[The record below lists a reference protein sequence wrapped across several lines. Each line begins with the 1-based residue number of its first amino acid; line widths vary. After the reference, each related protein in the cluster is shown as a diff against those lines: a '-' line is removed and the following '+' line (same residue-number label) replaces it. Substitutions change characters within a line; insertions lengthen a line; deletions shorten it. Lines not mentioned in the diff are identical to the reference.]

1 MYPRMI
7 CFEYPKRVL
16 WRLQITTT
24 RPWHDSATCSKQTRR
39 KLSNLSSQHAAG
51 LQESGG
57 YASKLTTQKIDAIS
71 LCSTGEKTILRH
83 SNLNCSEPQASHP
96 SPGSCR
102 WYREPEKAEK
112 RPQCSWPAESELPSH
127 SKAWAATCASFTE
140 GWLLHAFAASAK
152 QGSAKGEEASA
163 RIQAWPEKAQW
174 ADSNSASLG
183 GMQPLKLAEKMLHAR
198 FLHLASCSGS

>member
-71 LCSTGEKTILRH
+71 MGAEFFGDFFFLVLGILFFFGRGH
-83 SNLNCSEPQASHP
+83 GFLTFSLFSMTFPWFFIGFP
-96 SPGSCR
+96 SFFLTFS
-102 WYREPEKAEK
+102 
-112 RPQCSWPAESELPSH
+112 
-127 SKAWAATCASFTE
+127 SF
-140 GWLLHAFAASAK
+140 S
-152 QGSAKGEEASA
+152 S
-163 RIQAWPEKAQW
+163 I
-174 ADSNSASLG
+174 
-183 GMQPLKLAEKMLHAR
+183 
-198 FLHLASCSGS
+198 FLWFFIIFLSFSSFSITFPWFFIMFLTFSSFSIIFS